1 MNNFISG
8 LILLVCFLVIANAY
22 IPYLS
27 PIRFRNIVIF
37 GDSTSDT
44 GNVFAL
50 TDKTYPIPPYYWK
63 GRFCNGPNWVDQL
76 EVLGISNYAYGSAT
90 TDNNLVTG
98 YTKGNTIPVPGML
111 QQIETYLSRNP
122 VKWIDFSRTLYVIY
136 GGPNDFIY
144 NNTLPPN
151 VIIASL
157 LKGVELLLS
166 VGAKNIIIFNIPP
179 VQYYPFTRP
188 FNNPLLFTELGTY
201 ANLALTGSLGPI

>member
-1 MNNFISG
+1 
-8 LILLVCFLVIANAY
+8 LVIANAY

-90 TDNNLVTG
+90 TVNNLVTG
-98 YTKGNTIPVPGML
+98 YTK
-111 QQIETYLSRNP
+111 
-122 VKWIDFSRTLYVIY
+122 
-136 GGPNDFIY
+136 
-144 NNTLPPN
+144 
-151 VIIASL
+151 
-157 LKGVELLLS
+157 
-166 VGAKNIIIFNIPP
+166 
-179 VQYYPFTRP
+179 
-188 FNNPLLFTELGTY
+188 
-201 ANLALTGSLGPI
+201 